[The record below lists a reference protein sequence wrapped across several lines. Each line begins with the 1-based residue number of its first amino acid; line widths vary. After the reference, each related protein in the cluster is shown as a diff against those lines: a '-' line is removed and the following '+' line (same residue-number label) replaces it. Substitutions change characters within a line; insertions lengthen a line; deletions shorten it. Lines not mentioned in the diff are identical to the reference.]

1 MKSSLRSRAR
11 RASALVVPAAAVA
24 LAVGAGVG
32 PASASTSAA
41 AKNKPISITVG
52 YIGTQD
58 VYTGPEGFAYSKG
71 LLAKWLKPYKITIA
85 STAAFANGPLLTAA
99 LVGGSLQLGEIGDTP
114 ALVGE
119 SPASGSGD
127 NTRVINQD
135 EINLQSVLISQPSIT
150 SVSQLAG
157 KPVYRQPQSYMD
169 RWVQAYLKS
178 EGLLNQVTLAPGLL
192 TTALIPEFNSGE
204 IPDLVLPPSDLVLIT
219 SKYNVLE
226 NSKNTPQWNGT
237 GVEEITAAAL
247 QQDPG
252 LPAAWNAV
260 RDDAIKYASAHQ
272 TAYYAF
278 EAKAE
283 ETTAADAKEFYPLSD
298 DPLPAYTAS
307 GLGHLSA
314 TLEFLVGQGE
324 AKKFPLSQWLIP
336 AGGLG

>member
-1 MKSSLRSRAR
+1 MKSLLRTHAR
-11 RASALVVPAAAVA
+11 RGWAVVVSGAAVA

-32 PASASTSAA
+32 SASASTSAA
-41 AKNKPISITVG
+41 AKNEPISITLG

-58 VYTGPEGFAYSKG
+58 IYTGPEGFADSKG
-71 LLAKWLKPYKITIA
+71 LLQKWLKPYKITIA

-135 EINLQSVLISQPSIT
+135 EVNLQSVLISQTAIT

-178 EGLLNQVTLAPGLL
+178 ENLLSNVSLAPGLL
-192 TTALIPEFNSGE
+192 NALIPEFNNGE
-204 IPDLVLPPSDLVLIT
+204 IPDLVMPTSDLTLIT
-219 SKYNVLE
+219 AKYNELE

-237 GVEEITAAAL
+237 GVEEVTAAAL

-252 LPAAWNAV
+252 LPAAWNVA
-260 RDDAIKYASAHQ
+260 RDDAIKYATAHQ
-272 TAYYAF
+272 AAYYAF
-278 EAKAE
+278 QAKAE
-283 ETTAADAKEFYPLSD
+283 ETTPADAKEFYPLSD
-298 DPLPAYTAS
+298 DPLPAFTAS

-324 AKKFPLSQWLIP
+324 AKKFSLAQWLTP
-336 AGGLG
+336 VGGFS